1 MQTRYYHRSTTS
13 HKPSP
18 LGMDYIHL
26 HLFVIY
32 LMHAIITS
40 TNPTI
45 IAWHHWCPTVERI
58 HNTMM
63 MYVSAMNWYWLVP
76 LKYPCTTKGKREYVH
91 AIRGSLLISSFK
103 MYSYH
108 ALCCTCICGLATC
121 LQVTSLSCKDVRYAC
136 CLIPRVELF
145 SPARSEGPT
154 CSHLSLVPMQPC
166 TLPCSQPCTLASCLS
181 LIPSLVA

>member
-91 AIRGSLLISSFK
+91 AIHGSLLISSFK
-103 MYSYH
+103 MYSHH
-108 ALCCTCICGLATC
+108 ALCCTC
-121 LQVTSLSCKDVRYAC
+121 VYAAW
-136 CLIPRVELF
+136 PRVCKWQVWVVKMSAMLAVWLYMWGTALTLHTLKAPHARILALF
-145 SPARSEGPT
+145 P
-154 CSHLSLVPMQPC
+154 CSLVP
-166 TLPCSQPCTLASCLS
+166 
-181 LIPSLVA
+181 